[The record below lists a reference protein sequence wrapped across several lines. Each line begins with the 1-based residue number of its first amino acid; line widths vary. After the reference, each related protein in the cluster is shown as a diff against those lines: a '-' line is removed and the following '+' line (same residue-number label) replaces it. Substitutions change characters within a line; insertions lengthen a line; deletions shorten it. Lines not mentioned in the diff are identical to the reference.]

1 MYRSLRILRLMHIF
15 TYITSFVLCAMI
27 IFQNSITIYIFTGMV
42 ITYISLIIMM
52 LFRCFIQDRN
62 KNNTVEQNVNMN
74 KDNVI
79 SFENI
84 VKMRNKNLDNK
95 K

>member
-1 MYRSLRILRLMHIF
+1 
-15 TYITSFVLCAMI
+15 
-27 IFQNSITIYIFTGMV
+27 MV
-42 ITYISLIIMM
+42 ITDIALIIMM